1 MRFIFSITNNN
12 VIGIKNDL
20 ACHIPHDLK
29 WFKMNTHN
37 STVVMGHNTWKSL
50 KYKPLPNRRNI
61 VVTSKCIDNIE
72 TTTQSIPENSW
83 IIGGATLF
91 ASTVE
96 SGDFMYI
103 THIDIDIQNKD
114 NKYIKIPK
122 KRLLW
127 KTRMYEYKNINYYF
141 ACYKVL

>member
-50 KYKPLPNRRNI
+50 KCKPLPNRRNI

-114 NKYIKIPK
+114 NVYINIPK